1 MSDFEIPSVMEEFQA
16 AFQPMM
22 ASVDGLKEII
32 SDIIPTCEDR
42 EKRQQFEEILQS
54 IQQQQAEVLREIP
67 PLAAETEAE
76 IRAGMAELKSMS
88 GQVDALNG
96 RLKVLDAKL
105 VETRKGVEARRLA
118 AGPAPLSAAAKARA
132 HFSSLRAKRPES
144 PAGLPLKDG
153 DQLLEQLLFICQ
165 PEAAQ
170 PAKVLGNIW
179 EHWSEAVAKDA
190 AENAAHGVT
199 EDANKDADEDTDDDK
214 AGEDW
219 LRNQ

>member
-32 SDIIPTCEDR
+32 SEIIPTCQDR

-67 PLAAETEAE
+67 PLAAETESE
-76 IRAGMAELKSMS
+76 IRAGMAELKRMS
-88 GQVDALNG
+88 GQVDALDG

-132 HFSSLRAKRPES
+132 HFSSLRAKLPAS

-153 DQLLEQLLFICQ
+153 DLLVRQLLAICQ
-165 PEAAQ
+165 PPVAQAA
-170 PAKVLGNIW
+170 KGLGNIW
-179 EHWSEAVAKDA
+179 ENWSEAVAKDA
-190 AENAAHGVT
+190 AEKAAQGMT
-199 EDANKDADEDTDDDK
+199 KNANKDAAEDT
-214 AGEDW
+214 AEEDW
-219 LRNQ
+219 LGNQ

>member
-67 PLAAETEAE
+67 PLAAETEAG

-88 GQVDALNG
+88 GQADVLDG
-96 RLKVLDAKL
+96 RLKELDTQL
-105 VETRKGVEARRLA
+105 VEKRKAIAARRLA

-179 EHWSEAVAKDA
+179 ENWYEAVAKDA
-190 AENAAHGVT
+190 AEKAAQGMT
-199 EDANKDADEDTDDDK
+199 KNANKDADEDTDDDK

>member
-54 IQQQQAEVLREIP
+54 IQQQQAEVLREVP
-67 PLAAETEAE
+67 PMVAEAEAE
-76 IRAGMAELKSMS
+76 IRANMAKLKSMS
-88 GQVDALNG
+88 GQADVLDG
-96 RLKVLDAKL
+96 RLKELDTQL
-105 VETRKGVEARRLA
+105 VEKRKAIAARWLA

-132 HFSSLRAKRPES
+132 HFSSLRAKLPAS

-153 DQLLEQLLFICQ
+153 DLLVRQLLAICQ
-165 PEAAQ
+165 PPVAQAA
-170 PAKVLGNIW
+170 KGLGNIW
-179 EHWSEAVAKDA
+179 ENWSEAVAKDA
-190 AENAAHGVT
+190 AEKAAQGVT
-199 EDANKDADEDTDDDK
+199 KNTNKDADEDT

-219 LRNQ
+219 LGNQ

>member
-54 IQQQQAEVLREIP
+54 IQQQQAEVLREVP
-67 PLAAETEAE
+67 PMVAEAEAE
-76 IRAGMAELKSMS
+76 IRANMAKLKSMS
-88 GQVDALNG
+88 GQADVLDG
-96 RLKVLDAKL
+96 RLKELDTQL
-105 VETRKGVEARRLA
+105 VEKRKAIAARRLA

>member
-1 MSDFEIPSVMEEFQA
+1 MSDFEIPALMEEFQA
-16 AFQPMM
+16 AFQPVM
-22 ASVDGLKEII
+22 ASVDGMKEMLGE
-32 SDIIPTCEDR
+32 IIPTCQDR
-42 EKRQQFEEILQS
+42 EKRQQFEEIFQS

-88 GQVDALNG
+88 GQVDALDG

-132 HFSSLRAKRPES
+132 HFSSLRAKLPAS

-153 DQLLEQLLFICQ
+153 DLLVRQLLAICQ
-165 PEAAQ
+165 PKAAQ
-170 PAKVLGNIW
+170 PAKGLGNIW
-179 EHWSEAVAKDA
+179 ENWSEAVAKDA
-190 AENAAHGVT
+190 AEKAAQGVT
-199 EDANKDADEDTDDDK
+199 KNANKDADEDT

-219 LRNQ
+219 LGNQ